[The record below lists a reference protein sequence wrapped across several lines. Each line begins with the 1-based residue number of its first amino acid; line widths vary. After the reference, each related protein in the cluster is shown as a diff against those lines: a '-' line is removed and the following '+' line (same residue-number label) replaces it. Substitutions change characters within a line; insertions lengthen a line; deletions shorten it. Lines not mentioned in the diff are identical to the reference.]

1 MDLATLLA
9 AALLAAAPPAADDVQ
24 ARTEA
29 LLGTI
34 DRRIDPSRWKDL
46 GPGAV
51 PVLAGIATSETALPS
66 RRAKA
71 LAALGAADPS
81 VAEGIARA
89 LLDAPDAPLSLRKA
103 AARTLGEV
111 LPATSLR
118 AALAPVLR
126 AAPEADLRAT
136 AAETLGRHAPD
147 ASCAEVLDQLGL
159 ESPVDRARFERAA
172 ALCGR

>member
-1 MDLATLLA
+1 QA
-9 AALLAAAPPAADDVQ
+9 AADRPA
-24 ARTEA
+24 
-29 LLGTI
+29 
-34 DRRIDPSRWKDL
+34 
-46 GPGAV
+46 
-51 PVLAGIATSETALPS
+51 ET
-66 RRAKA
+66 R
-71 LAALGAADPS
+71 
-81 VAEGIARA
+81 
-89 LLDAPDAPLSLRKA
+89 
-103 AARTLGEV
+103 